1 MTIARVIKLSFLP
14 ILLKCY
20 DFRVDDATNIF
31 ATASAFEAKKRCK
44 YVAVN
49 DPTRYTAS
57 PGYVD
62 LCRIP

>member
-1 MTIARVIKLSFLP
+1 MSLSFF
-14 ILLKCY
+14 LLKCY

-31 ATASAFEAKKRCK
+31 ATASAFDAKKRCK

-49 DPTRYTAS
+49 DPTRYTDS